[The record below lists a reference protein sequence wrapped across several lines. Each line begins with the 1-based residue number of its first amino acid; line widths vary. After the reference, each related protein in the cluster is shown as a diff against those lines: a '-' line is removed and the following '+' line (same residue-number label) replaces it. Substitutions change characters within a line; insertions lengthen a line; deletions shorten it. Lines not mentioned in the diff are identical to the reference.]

1 MTLTSDRSI
10 KGEKLWIEGLP
21 FLKKIEI
28 TVENSERMRT
38 WLTDRIFE
46 YLDTEYE
53 EAINLADS
61 IVFEALS
68 QHKPEER

>member
-1 MTLTSDRSI
+1 LTLTSDRSI
-10 KGEKLWIEGLP
+10 KSEKLWIGGPP
-21 FLKKIEI
+21 FLKNIEI
-28 TVENSERMRT
+28 TVENSERMRV

-68 QHKPEER
+68 RRKPEER